1 MNIQRILLATDFSS
15 PAGRA
20 EDYAASFAA
29 KWHAQLTVMTVLEFL
44 PGLDP
49 EYPVNQHYL
58 TQRMS
63 EATDQLAEVKQR
75 WSRRGIV
82 PTTRIATGIPSEE
95 IHKAA
100 LAEDSDLL
108 VVGTSGKTG
117 LAHVL
122 LGSTAE
128 RLIRTAPCPVLAV
141 RLRQS
146 SEHRDVVLKRLL
158 VPIDGSD
165 CSLDA
170 LEYAAAVATLADAS
184 IDVLHVLEPVSY
196 GLDFT
201 FDSGQQRA
209 QTRER
214 LTKKVDELCT
224 ALSASGLTV
233 KGHVVGGLPGDS
245 ILSQAETLSSDVI
258 VMGTHGRRGLSH
270 ALAGSVTEAVLRRAQ
285 CPILTVRSP
294 KFRHG
299 HRLAPAKSPL

>member
-1 MNIQRILLATDFSS
+1 MNVQRILLATDFSG
-15 PAGRA
+15 PGARA
-20 EDYAASFAA
+20 EEYAASFAA
-29 KWHAQLTVMTVLEFL
+29 NWRAQVTVMTVVEFP

-58 TQRMS
+58 ARRMT
-63 EATDQLAEVKQR
+63 EATDQLADVKQR
-75 WSRRGIV
+75 WSRRGISA
-82 PTTRIATGIPSEE
+82 TTKIATGIPSEE
-95 IHKAA
+95 IQKAA
-100 LAEDSDLL
+100 QAEDSDLI
-108 VVGTSGKTG
+108 VVGTTGKTG

-128 RLIRTAPCPVLAV
+128 RVICTAPCPVFAV
-141 RLRQS
+141 RAEES
-146 SEHRDVVLKRLL
+146 SRHRAVALDRLL

-170 LEYAAAVATLADAS
+170 LEYAAIVARLAKSS

-201 FDSGQQRA
+201 FESAEQRA
-209 QTRER
+209 ETRER
-214 LTKKVDELCT
+214 LTKQVDQLCS

-233 KGHVVGGLPGDS
+233 KGHVVGGLPVDA
-245 ILSQAETLSSDVI
+245 ILRHAETLFSDAI

-270 ALAGSVTEAVLRRAQ
+270 ALAGSVTEGVLRRAQ

-294 KFRHG
+294 KFRPG
-299 HRLAPAKSPL
+299 HRVKTPS

>member
-1 MNIQRILLATDFSS
+1 MKVQRILLATDFSG

-20 EDYAASFAA
+20 EEYAASIAA
-29 KWHAQLTVMTVLEFL
+29 NSRAQVTVMTVLEFP

-58 TQRMS
+58 ARRMT
-63 EATDQLAEVKQR
+63 EATDQLADVKQR
-75 WSRRGIV
+75 WSRRGISAV
-82 PTTRIATGIPSEE
+82 TKIATGIPSEE
-95 IHKAA
+95 IQKAA
-100 LAEDSDLL
+100 AAENSDLI
-108 VVGTSGKTG
+108 VVGTRGKTG

-141 RLRQS
+141 RMEG
-146 SEHRDVVLKRLL
+146 SEHRAVALDRLL

-170 LEYAAAVATLADAS
+170 LEYAAIVARLAKSS

-201 FDSGQQRA
+201 FESAEQRA
-209 QTRER
+209 ETRER
-214 LTKKVDELCT
+214 LTKKVDQLCS

-233 KGHVVGGLPGDS
+233 KGHVVGGLPVDA
-245 ILSQAETLSSDVI
+245 ILTHAETLSSDAI

-270 ALAGSVTEAVLRRAQ
+270 ALAGSVTEGVLRRAQ

-294 KFRHG
+294 KFRPG
-299 HRLAPAKSPL
+299 RRVSPT